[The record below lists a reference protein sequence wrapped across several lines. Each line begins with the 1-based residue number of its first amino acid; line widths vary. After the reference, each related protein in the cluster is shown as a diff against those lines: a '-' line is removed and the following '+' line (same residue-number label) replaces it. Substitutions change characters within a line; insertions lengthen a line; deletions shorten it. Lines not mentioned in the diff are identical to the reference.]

1 LLLAPASALLWPCL
15 HAHNGVRPADSE
27 ETLLGL
33 LNDLNLCLF
42 GGFQSQL
49 GESALNGNLDCASFD
64 FDPLH

>member
-1 LLLAPASALLWPCL
+1 LLLAPALALLGLCL
-15 HAHNGVRPADSE
+15 HAHNGVRPPDSE

-49 GESALNGNLDCASFD
+49 GECTLDGDLDCASFD